1 MSRWLRVVLVGVA
14 CALLVPAV
22 ASAQLAPTVSA
33 VSWSNMTATSATLSA
48 TVNPNGAETTYVLAV
63 RRVGTA
69 RWKELPAGTLPAG
82 ETAVTV
88 TGDIA
93 GLMSAREFEL
103 RVTATNAFGTAVDD
117 SGRMT
122 TGMRLTV
129 SRMRARVTDATV
141 VVEAMVR
148 GTAPGVIVM
157 QVASGS
163 RTWCTA
169 QKAAPAVKRYRVR
182 CNLGPKA
189 RAAVRKSSLRLTV
202 STTYTPTVGAPLSGS
217 TLLTV
222 KRTR

>member
-1 MSRWLRVVLVGVA
+1 VSRWSRVVLVGIA
-14 CALLVPAV
+14 LALLAPAA

-129 SRMRARVTDATV
+129 SRTRARVTDATV

-148 GTAPGVIVM
+148 GTAPGAIVM
-157 QVASGS
+157 RVASGG

-169 QKAAPAVKRYRVR
+169 RKAAAAAKRYRVR
-182 CNLGPKA
+182 CNLGPRA
-189 RAAVRKSSLRLTV
+189 RAAVRKGPLKLRV
-202 STTYTPTVGAPLSGS
+202 STTYTPIGGTPLPGTS
-217 TLLTV
+217 LLTV
-222 KRTR
+222 KRTP